1 VDLIGRDNSLSPFGL
16 PPDSPGLAELDDND
30 VAKVEM
36 SKHGKC
42 FVSPVK
48 GQKRKSISDMVRDEG
63 ELIRV
68 TRVKIAE
75 VQAKEKTER
84 EKVKRQA
91 FTGVELECLHFQR
104 EEGEKQR
111 AHEILMMNRQI
122 ELEKFKAIAAGHIRP
137 SISDTN
143 IDPSFRG

>member
-1 VDLIGRDNSLSPFGL
+1 
-16 PPDSPGLAELDDND
+16 
-30 VAKVEM
+30 M
-36 SKHGKC
+36 SKHGKH
-42 FVSPVK
+42 STVK
-48 GQKRKSISDMVRDEG
+48 GQKRKSISDMVHDQG

-91 FTGVELECLHFQR
+91 VTELELEHLRFQR

-111 AHEILMMNRQI
+111 AHEVMMMDRQI
-122 ELEKFKAIAAGHIRP
+122 ELERFRAMMAGHIGP
-137 SISDTN
+137 STSNAN
-143 IDPSFRG
+143 IDPLLR